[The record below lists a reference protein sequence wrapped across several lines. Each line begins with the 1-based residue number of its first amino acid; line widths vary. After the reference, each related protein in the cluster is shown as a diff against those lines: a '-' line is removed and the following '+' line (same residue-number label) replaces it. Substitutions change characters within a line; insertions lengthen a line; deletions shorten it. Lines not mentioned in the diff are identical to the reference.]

1 MTAAAPEVE
10 LLVVDDD
17 AGLRREVAAYLS
29 EHEYRVHEA
38 QDVRA
43 MRRVLDAHPVA
54 LVLLDVMLPGEGGL
68 SACRRLSEQADAPP
82 VLMLSALG
90 DAVDGIL
97 GLELGADDHLVK
109 SVNPRELL
117 GRGWGAQPRTRRP
130 APAAARGGR
139 RLAGPAA
146 AAARAG
152 APARLGGGRGSR
164 ADLRAPAL
172 RRVRPS
178 ARAGIGVLA
187 RPPRRPGP
195 RPSDPTGGSDARRA
209 RTRLPGRRTRRR
221 LRFRP
226 RPWRAPSAPT
236 KEARP
241 ADGTSRVTAPARGPS
256 GSGGPGRA
264 GGGSRPMSPE
274 SSWRRCTRPRTA
286 DWWTRSACSACWP
299 TSWTTRSS
307 TAARGACACSP
318 KGARRWWR
326 SPTAGRASIPPT
338 WSACSCRSTGASPRG
353 PWTWAG
359 WGLGLSV
366 SRSVA
371 RAHGGDVRLRAGGPG
386 LVAVLRL
393 PLPAAAAPGRGGR

>member
-54 LVLLDVMLPGEGGL
+54 LVLLDVMLPGEGGA

-82 VLMLSALG
+82 VLMLGALG
-90 DAVDGIL
+90 DAVDRIL

-117 GRGWGAQPRTRRP
+117 GRGGGAQPRARRP

-164 ADLRAPAL
+164 ADLRALPFAGSAPLHGPGSAFWRGRRDDRDGGRWIRPAGATPDAPARASPAGEPDAGSDFGPGPGEPPPPL
-172 RRVRPS
+172 RR
-178 ARAGIGVLA
+178 
-187 RPPRRPGP
+187 RR
-195 RPSDPTGGSDARRA
+195 
-209 RTRLPGRRTRRR
+209 GRRTGLRGSRRR
-221 LRFRP
+221 RGGLQ
-226 RPWRAPSAPT
+226 
-236 KEARP
+236 
-241 ADGTSRVTAPARGPS
+241 VRGP
-256 GSGGPGRA
+256 GPG
-264 GGGSRPMSPE
+264 G
-274 SSWRRCTRPRTA
+274 
-286 DWWTRSACSACWP
+286 
-299 TSWTTRSS
+299 
-307 TAARGACACSP
+307 RGFTP
-318 KGARRWWR
+318 H
-326 SPTAGRASIPPT
+326 
-338 WSACSCRSTGASPRG
+338 
-353 PWTWAG
+353 
-359 WGLGLSV
+359 V
-366 SRSVA
+366 S
-371 RAHGGDVRLRAGGPG
+371 GEF
-386 LVAVLRL
+386 
-393 PLPAAAAPGRGGR
+393 AAAVRQAADR